1 MSLLVDD
8 LQLLATLDKE
18 PSYLRER
25 VDLLSLAAD
34 AVSAAAV
41 HSASHPVDLGPLHT
55 PADPT
60 GAENLDVTETVG
72 DPHRLRQIL
81 ENLLSNA
88 RIHTPE
94 GTRVHVRVGGTEAG
108 PEAGGADRPG
118 RTSASPP
125 CRSAS
130 RSA

>member
-60 GAENLDVTETVG
+60 GTESLDVTETVG
-72 DPHRLRQIL
+72 DRTGCARSWRTCCPTPVSTLRRAPGSTCASVGRWWGPQRAAPTGPGAPAPHR
-81 ENLLSNA
+81 
-88 RIHTPE
+88 
-94 GTRVHVRVGGTEAG
+94 
-108 PEAGGADRPG
+108 
-118 RTSASPP
+118 P
-125 CRSAS
+125 CRSAF